1 MVQLL
6 FSSFP
11 DSFLCR
17 RWRNV
22 WLEPDLVLV
31 CGQVHIFPELPVQAE
46 GSMRWGV
53 CTVNA
58 KDLGPVTVSFS
69 CPFIDA
75 IRFVSPWPATR
86 FREGRHVMDKRF
98 RLPLAEGSTTVF
110 QTTAASDGLYWAEPA
125 WYRYFGDDVAG
136 ESAAIIDGTFS
147 VAKDGL
153 PLKPIFSEIILR
165 LRTTR
170 FV

>member
-1 MVQLL
+1 
-6 FSSFP
+6 
-11 DSFLCR
+11 
-17 RWRNV
+17 
-22 WLEPDLVLV
+22 
-31 CGQVHIFPELPVQAE
+31 
-46 GSMRWGV
+46 MRWGV

-69 CPFIDA
+69 GPFIDA
-75 IRFVSPWPATR
+75 IRFVSPWPAAR
-86 FREGRHVMDKRF
+86 FREGRHFMDERF